1 MVSVTE
7 HYTVTIVIQCYGDL
21 KQTPMIDI
29 NWNPYRDGADKP
41 QRTEALFKIEEFGD
55 RSRFFT
61 KHTALSMSSEITFNY
76 KRKNKLQLWW
86 NDSPKLKRD
95 ESFFNSHRG

>member
-1 MVSVTE
+1 MAFSP
-7 HYTVTIVIQCYGDL
+7 L
-21 KQTPMIDI
+21 
-29 NWNPYRDGADKP
+29 A
-41 QRTEALFKIEEFGD
+41 
-55 RSRFFT
+55 FFT
-61 KHTALSMSSEITFNY
+61 KQTALSMSSEITFNY